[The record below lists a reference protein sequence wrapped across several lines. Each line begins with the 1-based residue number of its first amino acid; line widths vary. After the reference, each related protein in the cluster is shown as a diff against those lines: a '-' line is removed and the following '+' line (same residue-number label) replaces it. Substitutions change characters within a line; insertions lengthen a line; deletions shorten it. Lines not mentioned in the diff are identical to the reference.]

1 MDALIFEGPGRMAM
15 ARRPAPVA
23 EPGALLV
30 EVRAAGICGSELAS
44 FTGHST
50 RRPAGRTFG
59 HELSGVVVAA
69 GAPDDAGVV
78 GRRVA
83 INPLVSCGVCPHC
96 QAGRANICPRRTL
109 LGMQVD
115 GGFAEQVV
123 VPRSAVEDLGVL
135 DDVAGTLVEPTANAV
150 HVLTLL
156 PLVTATHVAIL
167 GAGPIGLCV
176 LAVLREAGTAH
187 ITVIDPVEERRRLAL
202 LGGADAAL
210 DPSATVA
217 ASPDHVVD
225 AAGTTPSRCAAIEL
239 CTPGGTV
246 VLLGLHSTA
255 SELPVNAAIANELA
269 LRCSFAY
276 TPRDFD
282 LALDLLRRGAI
293 DYAPWITE
301 RPLSEGPAAF
311 ADLVE
316 RPGDVTKIVLR
327 P

>member
-1 MDALIFEGPGRMAM
+1 M

-50 RRPAGRTFG
+50 RRPVGRTFG

-69 GAPDDAGVV
+69 GAPGDVGFV

-83 INPLVSCGVCPHC
+83 INPLVSCGECPHC
-96 QAGRANICPRRTL
+96 QAGRANICPQRTL

-123 VPRSAVEDLGVL
+123 VPRSAVQDLGAL

-156 PLVTATHVAIL
+156 PLVTATHVAVL

-176 LAVLREAGTAH
+176 LAVLREAGTGH

-202 LGGADAAL
+202 LGGADVAL
-210 DPSATVA
+210 EPGETLA

-246 VLLGLHSTA
+246 VLLGLHSAA
-255 SELPVNAAIANELA
+255 SELPVNTAIANELA
-269 LRCSFAY
+269 FRCSFAY

-282 LALDLLRRGAI
+282 LALELLRRGAI